1 MDVIRFSK
9 LSFVIFWGLAHAYC
23 LADTPTMGPLTQA
36 SEHKITKPKTTKKQ
50 VHQEVDWDFFL
61 LMAADNNLSYFAWN
75 NIKQISQIGSNKNV
89 RIIVQINEPGSNKKT
104 QRFLIKKN
112 SAKPL
117 LFDPFIAD
125 KKMDTGDPNTLINFV
140 VETFKVYPAKHIFC
154 DLWDH
159 GFGYLDPA
167 KAKTFGFPEL
177 FQLNPS
183 DMMLERNQ
191 LNDAFANYINTQ
203 QEVRG
208 ICFDET
214 HNSYLSNKALEY
226 AFKTICTK
234 LGRKIDVIGTDACLM
249 QMLEFASLLS
259 PYAHYMVGSQ
269 EIELGAGW
277 NYKYIL
283 EPFLTKTLTPAEL
296 SKHIVQSYQRV
307 YSRITHEYTL
317 SAVDLT
323 LVGALEQNV
332 NNVGLLLRQCVA
344 KQIDNSVKSTLMQC
358 RNRNIC
364 QCFDIPDYVDLA
376 NLYQNILKNI
386 SRFKIKDD
394 QTILN
399 QLETELSN
407 GLQYLRACV
416 IENTVGKNVKNA
428 NGLSI
433 YFPERSIHSS
443 YLHAPFQVK
452 NNWVN
457 LLVALH

>member
-1 MDVIRFSK
+1 MDAIRFSSL
-9 LSFVIFWGLAHAYC
+9 LSVVFFGFLPAHC
-23 LADTPTMGPLTQA
+23 PADIEIAASSSQPT
-36 SEHKITKPKTTKKQ
+36 EHKVIKPIATKKQ
-50 VHQEVDWDFFL
+50 IHQEVDWDIFL
-61 LMAADNNLSYFAWN
+61 LIAADNNLSYFGWN
-75 NIKQISQIGSNKNV
+75 NIKQISQIGSNKNA
-89 RIIVQINEPGSNKKT
+89 RIIVQINEPGANKKT
-104 QRFLIKKN
+104 QRLLIKKN

-117 LFDPFIAD
+117 FDPYIAD
-125 KKMDTGDPNTLINFV
+125 KKVDTGNPETLINFV
-140 VETFKVYPAKHIFC
+140 VGTFKAYPAKHILC
-154 DLWDH
+154 CLWDH
-159 GFGYLDPA
+159 GSGYLDPA
-167 KAKTFGFPEL
+167 KSKILGFPEL

-183 DMMLERNQ
+183 DMMLERNRD
-191 LNDAFANYINTQ
+191 NDAFAHYISTQ

-214 HNSYLSNKALEY
+214 HNSYLSNQKLDYALR
-226 AFKTICTK
+226 TICST
-234 LGRKIDVIGTDACLM
+234 LGRKIDIIGTDACLM

-259 PYAHYMVGSQ
+259 PYANYMVGSQ
-269 EIELGAGW
+269 ELELGAGW

-307 YSRITHEYTL
+307 YSRIMYEYTL
-317 SAVDLT
+317 SAVDLS
-323 LVGALEQNV
+323 LVGALELNV
-332 NNVGLLLRQCVA
+332 NNVGLLLRQCLA
-344 KQIDNSVKSTLMQC
+344 KQIDNSVKNTLMQC
-358 RNRNIC
+358 RNKNIC
-364 QCFDIPDYVDLA
+364 QSFDIPDYVDLA

-386 SRFKIKDD
+386 SHFKIKDD

-399 QLETELSN
+399 QLATELTN